1 MFVPSS
7 KGGILV
13 RKLRER
19 EEILAE
25 LTGFRIKYQEAGGTQ
40 LKSMFST
47 YLGRGAHCGRGNCH
61 PCSMEGESRQNCRV
75 KNIVY
80 ESTCLICN
88 EPKKATSLQEGLH
101 EEQGNKEVSRQLAV
115 CSNSRQNQESR
126 LGIYIGESS
135 RSLFERSKEHIK
147 DAINFKADSH
157 IIKHW
162 ILTHPVSDTM
172 PPMSIRIQ
180 ETYSDCLSRQ
190 LGEALKIHFSNDTLL
205 NGRNEYLSNCVTRL
219 TTSESLAERRDRDRR
234 EEEEEIKW
242 KIRVDEFRKQK
253 MKIAKDHPPPQQPTS
268 HKDEPQGNE
277 NSEPE
282 VFPEE
287 SFRKRKKRRL
297 NSTEVEV
304 KGKDPGHTWK
314 DPVLSSSRK
323 ASNRMVEFNLAW
335 FKLWWKRMEREGEQE
350 EKDRRLEQMSSSNL
364 MSKFLVKGKK
374 EMGKEEKESNEQNLK
389 RSAAEN
395 TKNLNFGVGL
405 KWDSSKQARKFRGS
419 DDSPANRRKRYK
431 PGART
436 PSASSDAK
444 SE

>member
-1 MFVPSS
+1 
-7 KGGILV
+7 
-13 RKLRER
+13 
-19 EEILAE
+19 
-25 LTGFRIKYQEAGGTQ
+25 
-40 LKSMFST
+40 
-47 YLGRGAHCGRGNCH
+47 
-61 PCSMEGESRQNCRV
+61 
-75 KNIVY
+75 
-80 ESTCLICN
+80 
-88 EPKKATSLQEGLH
+88 
-101 EEQGNKEVSRQLAV
+101 
-115 CSNSRQNQESR
+115 
-126 LGIYIGESS
+126 
-135 RSLFERSKEHIK
+135 
-147 DAINFKADSH
+147 
-157 IIKHW
+157 
-162 ILTHPVSDTM
+162 M

-314 DPVLSSSRK
+314 DPVLSSRRK
-323 ASNRMVEFNLAW
+323 ASSRLVEYNLAW

-405 KWDSSKQARKFRGS
+405 KWDSSKQARKLGEWELMQ
-419 DDSPANRRKRYK
+419 